1 MPRVVGLLFSGQGAQ
16 QVGMGK
22 DLSQTY
28 AIAAN
33 LFSEADRRLRRSI
46 SQVAFQGPIEEL
58 TKTANCQVALY
69 VDGLAL
75 LEVLKEELGA
85 FTFRAA
91 AGLSLGEFTAH
102 AAAGTFDFG
111 TGLEL
116 VDARSRFM
124 EEACLSTTGNMAAF
138 VGGEEAAVREIAR
151 ETDVDVANLNS
162 PGQIVLSGATDK
174 IQAAINLAKEKGI
187 RRAVPLNV
195 GGAFHSRL
203 MASARAQLIPI
214 LDTAAIRTPGPT
226 VVANVT
232 AAPVKEPAEIRQ
244 TLADQVTGSVR
255 WVETITYLLDEAGC
269 DLLIELGP
277 GQVLAG
283 LVTRIRKGT
292 EVISIENLATL
303 RDALPLLRAAVA

>member
-1 MPRVVGLLFSGQGAQ
+1 
-16 QVGMGK
+16 MGK
-22 DLSQTY
+22 DLSQQY
-28 AIAAN
+28 ASAAN
-33 LFSEADRRLRRSI
+33 LFSEADHQLQRSI
-46 SQVAFQGPIEEL
+46 SQIAFEGPIAEL

-69 VDGLAL
+69 VHGLAL

-102 AAAGTFDFG
+102 AAAGTYDFG

-124 EEACLSTTGNMAAF
+124 EAACVSTIGSMAAF

-162 PGQIVLSGATDK
+162 PGQIVLSGATDH
-174 IQAAINLAKEKGI
+174 IQAAMQLAKEKGI

-203 MASARAQLIPI
+203 MASAREQLISVLESANLRSPSSQVI
-214 LDTAAIRTPGPT
+214 
-226 VVANVT
+226 ANVT
-232 AAPVKEPAEIRQ
+232 AAPVKTPEEIRQ

-255 WVETITYLLDEAGC
+255 WVEAVAYLLDKSGC

-292 EVISIENLATL
+292 EVISIENLAAL
-303 RDALPLLRAAVA
+303 RDALPLVRAAVN